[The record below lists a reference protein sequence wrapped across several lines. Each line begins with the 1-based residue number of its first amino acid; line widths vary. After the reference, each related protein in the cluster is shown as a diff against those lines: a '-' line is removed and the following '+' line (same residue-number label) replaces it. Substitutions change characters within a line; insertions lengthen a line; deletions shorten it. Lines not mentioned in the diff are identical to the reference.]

1 MTLVV
6 TGMLAQTGNRR
17 LDYGEACK
25 HGIGG
30 WIMVKPSKQG
40 IGGWIIVKAG
50 KQVIGGWIM
59 VNPANT
65 K

>member
-1 MTLVV
+1 
-6 TGMLAQTGNRR
+6 
-17 LDYGEACK
+17 
-25 HGIGG
+25 
-30 WIMVKPSKQG
+30 MVKPSKQG

>member
-1 MTLVV
+1 
-6 TGMLAQTGNRR
+6 
-17 LDYGEACK
+17 
-25 HGIGG
+25 
-30 WIMVKPSKQG
+30 MVKPSKQG

-59 VNPANT
+59 VKPANT

>member
-17 LDYGEACK
+17 MDYGEACK

-30 WIMVKPSKQG
+30 CIMVKPAKTDRRMDYGDPGKHG
-40 IGGWIIVKAG
+40 ICGWIIVSL
-50 KQVIGGWIM
+50 
-59 VNPANT
+59 ANME
-65 K
+65 